1 MVCSKM
7 DLSERNMIDV
17 IWSAFVVRLFSK
29 EWNFSHSFWSKN
41 CILNIAWQLCKLLL
55 LRKIMWYNWKHRS
68 SHWMDL
74 VVKHKCNRCKA
85 VEQRY
90 CTEREQW
97 WTPCFSLSETVV
109 RNLLSVLTG
118 GNNSWMVLHVFV
130 KAQWFTAAWFL
141 QTEIKTMLAQP
152 KRLKRHT
159 V

>member
-1 MVCSKM
+1 
-7 DLSERNMIDV
+7 
-17 IWSAFVVRLFSK
+17 
-29 EWNFSHSFWSKN
+29 
-41 CILNIAWQLCKLLL
+41 
-55 LRKIMWYNWKHRS
+55 MWYDQLLW
-68 SHWMDL
+68 WDDL
-74 VVKHKCNRCKA
+74 VKNGISVTAFEVKTAFWTLHDNCANSSCWGRSCDTTENTGAATKWTLWSNTNATGCKA
-85 VEQRY
+85 VEQRR

-118 GNNSWMVLHVFV
+118 GNNSLMVLHVFV

-152 KRLKRHT
+152 KRLKRRT